1 MTDIAVPEITIHPVL
16 ATPEPPKWSGA
27 SWVGE
32 IYWDATYSD
41 HTPVV
46 HRPSSLRLYG
56 AEGYRHARLLVRT
69 GTGPLGFVALD
80 VVDGLLDVEQL
91 RRRLAELPSPDATTS
106 AGAPTGEVPTPAITV
121 VICTRDRVAM
131 LQTALDSVLA
141 LEYPNF
147 EVIVVDN
154 AAATDATRRHVEA
167 LGDPRVRVIEE
178 PRPGLSR
185 ARNAGLLAAAG
196 DVVAFTDDDVVVDR
210 HWLSAVARGFTR
222 GRAVSCVSGL
232 VPAAELRTP
241 AQAYFDSR
249 VGWSE
254 CMSVRVFDRADPP
267 ADIPLF
273 PFAVGHYGTG
283 ANFAVDR
290 DVLLRLGGFDE
301 ALGAG
306 SPTGGGEDLDMFFRV
321 LRAGGQLVYDPAAV
335 VWHRHR
341 ASGDGLAAQS
351 RTYGVGLGAWIAK
364 IACDRR
370 TAPDAVATA
379 VGKAPEFLRYLS
391 YSAATSRPADD
402 LAHLLPNGLSTPAW
416 RSVLAGF
423 RAYRASL
430 REGRRPAPLL
440 ELT

>member
-301 ALGAG
+301 ALG
-306 SPTGGGEDLDMFFRV
+306 
-321 LRAGGQLVYDPAAV
+321 RA
-335 VWHRHR
+335 
-341 ASGDGLAAQS
+341 
-351 RTYGVGLGAWIAK
+351 
-364 IACDRR
+364 
-370 TAPDAVATA
+370 
-379 VGKAPEFLRYLS
+379 
-391 YSAATSRPADD
+391 
-402 LAHLLPNGLSTPAW
+402 
-416 RSVLAGF
+416 
-423 RAYRASL
+423 
-430 REGRRPAPLL
+430 RRPAAARISTCSSGCCVPAVNWCTTLRRSCGTGTGPAVTDSL
-440 ELT
+440 PRAGRTGWDWARGSPRSPVTVVPRRMRSRRQWARPRSSCATSPTRLPHRAPPTTWPTCCRTV